1 MGQAAFLTGAT
12 GFVGTVLAQQL
23 AAQGWRLT
31 AIHRPGSN
39 LKYLQGLPI
48 EWRAGDVTDPASLR
62 AALPERVDVV
72 FHLAGDTSL
81 WSRRNA
87 VQTRV
92 NVEGTRHMVEA
103 ALARGA
109 RRFVHTSSISVYGL
123 QTGVIDERAEQ
134 LGRISPVNYQRSKFL
149 AEEEV
154 RKGVARGL
162 DAVILNPAAIMGPYD
177 AVNWVRMIRLVCE
190 GKLPGVPPGRM
201 SFCHVD
207 EVARAHVAAFERG
220 RKGENYLLGGAD
232 APLAELVRV
241 IGEVAGVTP
250 PARVTPAWLLR
261 TVGLAGDWASRLTGR
276 EPRIT
281 PESARMATRHLHCDC
296 GKAVRELGFRPVPL
310 RRLVED
316 SYAWLKAERLI

>member
-1 MGQAAFLTGAT
+1 MGKAAFLTGAT
-12 GFVGTVLAQQL
+12 GFVGTVLAKQL
-23 AAQGWRLT
+23 AAQGWRLA

-39 LKYLQGLPI
+39 LKYLADVPI
-48 EWRAGDVTDPASLR
+48 DWRAGDVTDPPSLR
-62 AALPERVDVV
+62 AALPEGVDAV

-81 WSRRNA
+81 WSRHNER
-87 VQTRV
+87 QTRV
-92 NVEGTRHMVEA
+92 NVEGTRNMVEA

-109 RRFVHTSSISVYGL
+109 KRFVHTSSISVYGL
-123 QTGVIDERAEQ
+123 QAGVIDERAQQ
-134 LGRISPVNYQRSKFL
+134 LGRVSPVNYQRSKFL

-154 RKGVARGL
+154 RKGIARGL

-190 GKLPGVPPGRM
+190 GRLPGVPPGRM

-207 EVARAHVAAFERG
+207 EVARAHIAAVERG
-220 RKGENYLLGGAD
+220 RRGENYLLGGTD

-241 IGEVAGVTP
+241 IGEVAGKPVPT
-250 PARVTPAWLLR
+250 RVTPAWLLR
-261 TVGLAGDWASRLTGR
+261 AVGQAGEWVSQVTGR
-276 EPRIT
+276 EPRFT

-296 GKAVRELGFRPVPL
+296 SKAERELGFRPVPL